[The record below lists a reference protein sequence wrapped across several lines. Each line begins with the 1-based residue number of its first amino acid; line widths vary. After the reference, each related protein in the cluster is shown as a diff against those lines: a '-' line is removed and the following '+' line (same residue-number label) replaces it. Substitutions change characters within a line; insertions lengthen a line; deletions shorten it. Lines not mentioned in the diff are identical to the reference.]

1 MNAQSSLER
10 LRDADPAANARPTL
24 TVERLL
30 AIVHSDDNDPLA
42 GTRIAPHA
50 RHLRR
55 RVVLVAAAAAAAT
68 LVPVLWPGSQS
79 PIPATNVLAVQVD
92 HDAVTVTIPL
102 NQTVTVAMLQ
112 AELDQAHLAAKVI
125 PATAD
130 CAEPAQGGLP
140 VNDVFDAAPA
150 VGEAQRVIFHPTKI
164 PAGATLVFSL
174 ETHDG
179 STNAG
184 WWLTNHPPN
193 CVPPSITVGPVGGT
207 DLSSGPP
214 TTG

>member
-1 MNAQSSLER
+1 MNAPSSLQQ
-10 LRDADPAANARPTL
+10 LRDADPAANTQSTL
-24 TVERLL
+24 TFEQLL
-30 AIVHSDDNDPLA
+30 TIVHSDDEDPLV
-42 GTRIAPHA
+42 GTRITLHA
-50 RHLRR
+50 HHLRR
-55 RVVLVAAAAAAAT
+55 RVVLVAAAAAAAA

-79 PIPATNVLAVQVD
+79 PIPATNVLAVEVD

-102 NQTVTVAMLQ
+102 NQIVTVAMLQ
-112 AELDQAHLAAKVI
+112 GELDKAHLTAKVV

-140 VNDVFDAAPA
+140 VYDVFDAASA
-150 VGEAQRVIFHPTKI
+150 VGQAQRVIFHPTKI

-179 STNAG
+179 STSAG

-193 CVPPSITVGPVGGT
+193 CVPLSITEGPVGT
-207 DLSSGPP
+207 VRSSAPA